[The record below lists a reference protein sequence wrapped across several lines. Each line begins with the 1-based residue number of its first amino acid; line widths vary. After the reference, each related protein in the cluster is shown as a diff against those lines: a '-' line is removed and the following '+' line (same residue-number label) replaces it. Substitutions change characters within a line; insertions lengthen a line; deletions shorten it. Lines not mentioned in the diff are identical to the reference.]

1 MYPLSQLAQIV
12 GGQLDGPPEL
22 VIRGVAPFEEAQP
35 GEISMAAEERYLKA
49 VASCRASALLVG
61 EDVGDLGLPV
71 IRVANPRL
79 AFIALLEA
87 FAPRYAP
94 QAAAVHPTAV
104 LGDGVTLGE
113 GVSVAPY
120 VTVGEGTR
128 IGKGVTLHAGVRIG
142 RDVVIGDYTVVY
154 PNAVIYDRTE
164 IGARVIVHAGAVI
177 GSDGYG
183 FVSTAEGHRKVP
195 HIGHVQIGD
204 DVEIGA
210 GVTIDRATCG
220 ATRIGRGTKIGNLS
234 QVAHNVQ
241 IGEDCLIVG
250 MAGLAGSC
258 RIGNRV
264 TIAGQAG
271 IVGHIQVGDRAVVGA
286 QSMVSKDVPP
296 GAFVDGTPARDLQ
309 ENLRTVAASR
319 KLPELVREMRHLK
332 KRLEELEAQ
341 LVREGAPLGEAED

>member
-1 MYPLSQLAQIV
+1 M
-12 GGQLDGPPEL
+12 G
-22 VIRGVAPFEEAQP
+22 EEP
-35 GEISMAAEERYLKA
+35 
-49 VASCRASALLVG
+49 
-61 EDVGDLGLPV
+61 
-71 IRVANPRL
+71 
-79 AFIALLEA
+79 
-87 FAPRYAP
+87 
-94 QAAAVHPTAV
+94 
-104 LGDGVTLGE
+104 
-113 GVSVAPY
+113 
-120 VTVGEGTR
+120 
-128 IGKGVTLHAGVRIG
+128 IGGVTLHAGVRIG

-250 MAGLAGSC
+250 MRLAGAAAATGSPLQV
-258 RIGNRV
+258 RPASWG
-264 TIAGQAG
+264 
-271 IVGHIQVGDRAVVGA
+271 IQVGDRAVVGA
-286 QSMVSKDVPP
+286 EHGQWDAPEFRGRYAGP
-296 GAFVDGTPARDLQ
+296 RRQ

-319 KLPELVREMRHLK
+319 NRRARTGVRHLK